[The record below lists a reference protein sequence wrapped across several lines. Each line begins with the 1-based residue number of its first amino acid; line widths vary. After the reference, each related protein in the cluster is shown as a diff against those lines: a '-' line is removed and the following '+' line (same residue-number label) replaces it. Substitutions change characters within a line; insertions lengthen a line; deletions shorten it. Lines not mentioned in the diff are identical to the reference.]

1 MPTRYQTLVQERAD
15 LVAEGDVIFVAA
27 ETASRD
33 LSAEERSRDN
43 EIQTRLDAIAQELV
57 LEERRRERERTVA
70 GPTNGTT
77 GYANITAV
85 RDRGADKPWGTDTG
99 APFGEFLQAVHRQR
113 MHGQWD
119 PRLEPMAVAQGAG
132 ETVGADGGFLVQ
144 QDIAAGILQRMYQ
157 TGEILSRCTR
167 IPIGANS
174 NGIRINALKEASRA
188 TGSRWGGITGY
199 WVDEGTAPTASRP
212 KFRRI
217 SLEVKKLAALGYAT
231 DELLADA
238 AALESVM
245 TNGFTE
251 ELTFLTE
258 DAVFEGTGAGQPQGI
273 LNSPALLSITKE
285 SGQAGV
291 TIVKENIDKMWA
303 RLWAPSR
310 SGAVWFINQDIEPQ
324 LDSLQL
330 GIGTAGVPVYLPPG
344 GLSETPY
351 ARLKGRPVI
360 PTEYNATLGTVGDIV
375 LADMSQYLLIDK
387 SVQQASSMHVA
398 FTTDEMA
405 FRATYRVDGQP
416 SWEAVLTP
424 FKGSNTLSPFVA
436 LATRA

>member
-1 MPTRYQTLVQERAD
+1 MGTRYQTLLDERAQ
-15 LVAEGDVIFVAA
+15 VVSEGESVFDAA
-27 ETASRD
+27 ETANRD
-33 LSAEERSRDN
+33 LTAEERTADDAR
-43 EIQTRLDAIAQELV
+43 QARLVAIADQLA

-70 GPTNGTT
+70 APGHAGARVTQ
-77 GYANITAV
+77 V
-85 RDRGADKPWGTDTG
+85 HDRAADKPWGTDTG
-99 APFGEFLQAVHRQR
+99 APFGEFLQAVHRAR
-113 MHGQWD
+113 MEGVHD
-119 PRLEPMAVAQGAG
+119 PRLYQAAAQGAG
-132 ETVGADGGFLVQ
+132 EAVGADGGFLVQ
-144 QDIAAGILQRMYQ
+144 QDIAAGILQRMYEMGQ
-157 TGEILSRCTR
+157 ILSRVTR
-167 IPIGANS
+167 IPISANA
-174 NGIRINALKEASRA
+174 NGVRINALKEASRA

-217 SLEVKKLAALGYAT
+217 SLEVKKVAALGYAT

-238 AALESVM
+238 AALEAVM
-245 TNGFTE
+245 TNGFSE

-258 DAVFEGTGAGQPQGI
+258 DAVFEGTGAGQPLGI
-273 LNSPALLSITKE
+273 LTAPSLLSIAKE
-285 SGQAGV
+285 TGQAAA

-344 GLSETPY
+344 GLSDTPF

-387 SVQQASSMHVA
+387 SVAQASSMHVA

-416 SWEAVLTP
+416 SWETVLTP
-424 FKGSNTLSPFVA
+424 FKGSNTLSPFIA
-436 LATRA
+436 LATRS